1 MSTPVG
7 IIKKFVNT
15 LMTTSKQ
22 GTEAA
27 DAAFKAVGAT
37 SYSVFKSKFQS
48 AQSGLITKDFLE
60 QKCGIRVNNKDTG
73 AITGS
78 DAGGSVTKTNESIVP
93 ETAKAVSITNAQY
106 KSFTKNGLKVNV
118 TYNEVSDTDAGE
130 NFGYSGAT
138 YLAKQKLVTRALYN
152 WWIPE
157 SLDLINESLGVNF
170 TDGRANI
177 NEINIQFVNDLG
189 DNFALDLEMDYD
201 LGLASDVTLKINADL
216 LYKMTAND
224 KNGTLDE
231 AADIFHGI
239 ARNSNYGHLIFGELD
254 RLVLNAMT
262 EITLKANVPY
272 VTKLPTE
279 IAAGLC
285 HIVGGYDFD
294 TTSYGLY
301 REWYYDNYCG
311 YARMRYLAKNYSDGV
326 PDGISYNAN
335 KTVLTVSTDFKDGTL
350 NIANTVKTV
359 NASALKRGVKILGNA
374 SANSIVSGS
383 GNDSLNGGAGADTL
397 NGGKGNDTL
406 TGGAGKDVFVYSGGK
421 DVITDYAAGDKIKIS
436 GTISKSTFS
445 GKDAVFTIGSGTLT
459 VKNGKGK
466 SIVFT
471 DAKGKSR
478 AIIGGA
484 QLYGNSSSKS
494 VTLGSSIAVGDAA
507 ARTTAIKITGN
518 KLANT
523 ILGGSKNDT
532 LVGNAGNDS
541 LVGNAGN
548 DSLNGGAGNDSLYG
562 GAGNDTLFGGAGKD
576 VFIYTAGK
584 DAISDYA
591 SGDKISVGGAISKA
605 SVSGKN
611 VVFTV
616 GKGSLTVTGGKDK
629 TLAITD
635 SKGKSYSAV
644 VGATDSMA
652 ITLTNSTKSPVTL
665 NAAIKT
671 VNASKRTSAVKIT
684 GNSLN
689 NSITGGKKNDSLYG
703 GKGNDSISGGKGA
716 DKLYGDA
723 GNDTLYGGAGNDSLW
738 GGAGN
743 DTFIY
748 TRGDGKDV
756 ISGFESGDLLQIT
769 DAFTASYNSS
779 KKSIA
784 FKVGSGSVTLKN
796 FGSTTTFHVNDDT
809 YQLSGGKLNKK

>member
-37 SYSVFKSKFQS
+37 SYSMLESKFQS
-48 AQSGLITKDFLE
+48 AQSGLSYQDFLE
-60 QKCGIRVNNKDTG
+60 QVCGVRINNTDTG
-73 AITGS
+73 AITGA
-78 DAGGSVTKTNESIVP
+78 DAGGSVTNTNESVVP
-93 ETAKAVSITNAQY
+93 ETAKAVNLTNAQY

-118 TYNEVSDTDAGE
+118 TYHELDDDRVGA
-130 NFGYSGAT
+130 NFNNSGAT

-157 SLDLINESLGVNF
+157 SLDLINESLGINF

-177 NEINIQFVNDLG
+177 KEINVVFTNGIYSFDT
-189 DNFALDLEMDYD
+189 AIELDFDYD
-201 LGLASDVTLKINADL
+201 LGLASEVTMYINSNL
-216 LYKMTAND
+216 LYNLTAND
-224 KNGTLDE
+224 KNGTLD
-231 AADIFHGI
+231 G
-239 ARNSNYGHLIFGELD
+239 NSYIGTSNNFTNYLD
-254 RLVLNAMT
+254 RLVLQAMA
-262 EITLKANVPY
+262 EITLKSNVPY
-272 VTKLPTE
+272 VDRLPDS
-279 IAAGLC
+279 IGKGLYEL
-285 HIVGGYDFD
+285 VGGYDSASTFHGSFTYAD
-294 TTSYGLY
+294 S
-301 REWYYDNYCG
+301 RCIA

-326 PDGISYNAN
+326 PDGVSYNAN
-335 KTVLTVSTDFKDGTL
+335 KTVLTVSTDFTDSTL

-421 DVITDYAAGDKIKIS
+421 DVITDYASGDKIKIS

-445 GKDAVFTIGSGTLT
+445 GKDAVFTIGIGTLT

-584 DAISDYA
+584 DVISDYA
-591 SGDKISVGGAISKA
+591 SGDKISVGAAISKA

-665 NAAIKT
+665 DAAIKT

-684 GNSLN
+684 GNASA
-689 NSITGGKKNDSLYG
+689 NSIVGGTKNDTLYG

-748 TRGDGKDV
+748 TRGDGNDV

-796 FGSTTTFHVNDDT
+796 FGATTTFHVNSTT

>member
-27 DAAFKAVGAT
+27 DAAFKAVGAVN
-37 SYSVFKSKFQS
+37 YEVFESKFQS
-48 AQSGLITKDFLE
+48 AQSDLSTEDFLE
-60 QKCGIRVNNKDTG
+60 QKCGVRINNTDTG

-78 DAGGSVTKTNESIVP
+78 DAGGSVIKTNESIVP
-93 ETAKAVSITNAQY
+93 ETAKAVSLTNAQY

-118 TYNEVSDTDAGE
+118 TYHELDDDRVGA
-130 NFGYSGAT
+130 NFNNSGAT

-157 SLDLINESLGVNF
+157 SLDLINESLGINF
-170 TDGRANI
+170 TDGHANI
-177 NEINIQFVNDLG
+177 KEINVVFTNGTYSSDPAIE
-189 DNFALDLEMDYD
+189 LDFDYD
-201 LGLASDVTLKINADL
+201 LGLASEATMYINSDF
-216 LYKMTAND
+216 LYNLTAND
-224 KNGTLDE
+224 KNGTLDGNSY
-231 AADIFHGI
+231 IFSDNGT
-239 ARNSNYGHLIFGELD
+239 SNNFTNYLD
-254 RLVLNAMT
+254 RLVLQAMA
-262 EITLKANVPY
+262 EITLKSNVPY
-272 VTKLPTE
+272 VDRLPDS
-279 IAAGLC
+279 IGKGLYEL
-285 HIVGGYDFD
+285 VGGYDSASTFHGSF
-294 TTSYGLY
+294 T
-301 REWYYDNYCG
+301 
-311 YARMRYLAKNYSDGV
+311 YADSRCIAYALMRYLAKNYSDGI
-326 PDGISYNAN
+326 PDGVSYNAK
-335 KTVLTVSTDFKDGTL
+335 KTVLTVSTDFTDSTL

-383 GNDSLNGGAGADTL
+383 GADSLN
-397 NGGKGNDTL
+397 
-406 TGGAGKDVFVYSGGK
+406 GGAGKDVFVYGGGK
-421 DVITDYAAGDKIKIS
+421 DVITDYATGDKIKIS

-576 VFIYTAGK
+576 VFIYTAGN
-584 DAISDYA
+584 DIISDYA
-591 SGDKISVGGAISKA
+591 SGDKISVGDAISKA

-616 GKGSLTVTGGKDK
+616 GKGTLTVTGGKDK

-635 SKGKSYSAV
+635 AKGKSYSAV

-665 NAAIKT
+665 DAAVKT
-671 VNASKRTSAVKIT
+671 VDASKRTSAVKIT
-684 GNSLN
+684 GNASA
-689 NSITGGKKNDSLYG
+689 NSIVGGTKNDT
-703 GKGNDSISGGKGA
+703 
-716 DKLYGDA
+716 LYGDA

-738 GGAGN
+738 GGAGK

-748 TRGDGKDV
+748 TRGDGNDV
-756 ISGFESGDLLQIT
+756 IYNFESGDLLQIT
-769 DAFTASYNSS
+769 DAYTARYNSS

-796 FGSTTTFHVNDDT
+796 FGTTTTF
-809 YQLSGGKLNKK
+809 